1 MELTTEIGT
10 SNFMI
15 LIFPLQGERTK
26 SKRQEKREN
35 SEEEREKKKKTPMGL
50 QDIRLAK
57 CKLKFVYN

>member
-15 LIFPLQGERTK
+15 FIFPL
-26 SKRQEKREN
+26 QEKREN

-50 QDIRLAK
+50 QDIRLTK
-57 CKLKFVYN
+57 YKLKFVYN